1 MSFGSQC
8 SFISSANIAMCVLEN
23 FESPIQAYCYLD
35 RSWALNIANYIPL
48 CFKEKSYYYKSIG
61 LVLLNFYKTSSKYLL
76 HTHKKS
82 VREK

>member
-48 CFKEKSYYYKSIG
+48 CFKEKKV
-61 LVLLNFYKTSSKYLL
+61 LVLQIYWFG
-76 HTHKKS
+76 S
-82 VREK
+82 VKFL